1 MSDGECEPFSEE
13 DVMVQTTVTQISPE
27 AVASA
32 IADNHATS
40 VEFPKMKFADD
51 APVGQIAQRMVDGR
65 YDKAFLTSEIERF
78 TGVKVDIPQNP
89 GKVLAVIPQHGYWAS
104 ELTLTDQVFRAA
116 GYDVDYATPRGE
128 RPWPY
133 GVSMDT
139 TFRDQAWNAA
149 QVSPGEA
156 TLAARYNDRTTL
168 EGQRL
173 NQPRNL
179 HTWLPPTPRPQH
191 GDAAREPFR
200 KALLEGLREA
210 TQYAAFFIVGGA
222 GAYMDFGGNT
232 SVRPL
237 IELFTALGRPVAA
250 ICYGVEVLIQ
260 ATDPKTKVPLV
271 WGRLVTAHSEQDDY
285 TDGTTDVPVEGG
297 YGPNYGSAT
306 ITLEQMVKQYTGPQG
321 GFLSRNG
328 SPYMAVADGPFISA
342 RTTPDGYPAALLAL
356 AQMHGGGQLPAKYVL
371 DSDGRGHEP
380 TAAEIR
386 RIGV

>member
-1 MSDGECEPFSEE
+1 
-13 DVMVQTTVTQISPE
+13 MVQTTVTQISPE

-297 YGPNYGSAT
+297 YGPNYGCAT

-321 GFLSRNG
+321 GFLSKNG

-342 RTTPDGYPAALLAL
+342 RTTPDGYPAAILAL
-356 AQMHGGGQLPAKYVL
+356 AQMHGAGQLPAKYVL
-371 DSDGRGHEP
+371 DSDGIGHEP

>member
-1 MSDGECEPFSEE
+1 
-13 DVMVQTTVTQISPE
+13 MVQTTVTQISPE
-27 AVASA
+27 AVAAA
-32 IADNHATS
+32 IADNHAAS

-51 APVGQIAQRMVDGR
+51 APVGQIAQRMVDGK
-65 YDKAFLTSEIERF
+65 YDKAFLISEIERF
-78 TGVKVDIPQNP
+78 TGVKADIPQNP
-89 GKVLAVIPQHGYWAS
+89 GKVLFVIPQHGYWAS

-116 GYDVDYATPRGE
+116 GYDVDYVTPRGE

-191 GDAAREPFR
+191 GDASREPFR
-200 KALLEGLREA
+200 KALLDGLREA
-210 TQYAAFFIVGGA
+210 SEYAAFVIVGGA
-222 GAYMDFGGNT
+222 GAYMDLGGNT

-237 IELFTALGRPVAA
+237 IELFAGLGRPVAA

-260 ATDPKTKVPLV
+260 AADPKTKVPLV
-271 WGRLVTAHSEQDDY
+271 WGRLVTGHSEQDDY

-297 YGPNYGSAT
+297 YGPNYGCAT

-321 GFLSRNG
+321 GFLSKNG

-342 RTTPDGYPAALLAL
+342 RTTPDGYPAAILAL
-356 AQMHGGGQLPAKYVL
+356 AQMHGAGQLPAKYVL
-371 DSDGRGHEP
+371 DSDGIGHEP